1 MVVSVGYLVGNID
14 CRFPVNPAIIISIP
28 IIKRAIPTI
37 TPSSFAPKT
46 GDTIIAMDTA
56 RAMTPTPILKA
67 LAHPRFS
74 LFPTPCTI
82 LSIATKNNANA
93 SKYITNTVVP
103 TGNARRVMDSMIA
116 IMPNTILAKRDFLLM
131 NIPLMTSA
139 IPITNK
145 AIERI
150 YTIDTVAMAGLAMT
164 YIDSMTAIT
173 PKPICA
179 PRTQPGLLSISCKLL
194 LPSMSIHSI

>member
-1 MVVSVGYLVGNID
+1 
-14 CRFPVNPAIIISIP
+14 
-28 IIKRAIPTI
+28 
-37 TPSSFAPKT
+37 
-46 GDTIIAMDTA
+46 MDTA

-67 LAHPRFS
+67 LAHPLFS

-103 TGNARRVMDSMIA
+103 TGNAIRKMDIMIA
-116 IMPNTILAKRDFLLM
+116 IMPNTILAKRDLLLM
-131 NIPLMTSA
+131 NIPLITSA

-150 YTIDTVAMAGLAMT
+150 YTIDTVARAGLAMT
-164 YIDSMTAIT
+164 YIDSMTALT
-173 PKPICA
+173 PKPI
-179 PRTQPGLLSISCKLL
+179 
-194 LPSMSIHSI
+194 